1 MASGGSGVR
10 APLAKV
16 LRKGLTKELGE
27 NDCSHPQFG
36 GIKCEAFKHLV
47 RTLLVGGGECRG
59 LVGNTVCPSWVP

>member
-36 GIKCEAFKHLV
+36 GLNVRHLNN
-47 RTLLVGGGECRG
+47 L
-59 LVGNTVCPSWVP
+59 